1 MLNCS
6 ALTDVQYSALLF
18 LNRRIRL
25 SATTD
30 QKIGSGSAT
39 LVNFQL
45 HFSCVLDIVKR
56 EMPTSLI
63 TRTKGLAHRQRSHQV
78 TQPAFLQPFGEHK
91 ILTNKTQHMNI
102 EQCCGADPFLTG
114 LSIFFTGSGSSSYK
128 TEGFQPLKFVLNS
141 TLSS

>member
-39 LVNFQL
+39 LVNFRL

-56 EMPTSLI
+56 EMPTILI

-91 ILTNKTQHMNI
+91 ILTNTTQNMNM
-102 EQCCGADPFLTG
+102 PFLQPFREHKILTNTTHEYG
-114 LSIFFTGSGSSSYK
+114 LPTAF
-128 TEGFQPLKFVLNS
+128 
-141 TLSS
+141 